1 MADRD
6 KPPRDGD
13 KPPRRSSA
21 KSSSGGRPS
30 GGRPSGAAG
39 GDRPSGGRA
48 SGGRPGGS
56 RPSQGRPTGKA
67 PSVVV
72 PRVVRPVVGHLGHGR
87 PEANRMALSRKVS
100 PTVDLTGTIGLVA
113 KAAIRHRTAMRRRR
127 VTARHTT
134 GPPTIVREDRGRPV
148 MRRARRVI
156 DRARPATARPATARR
171 TTGRRAIGPEAGRRD
186 RDRPT
191 RASTAGLRLTD
202 RGRQRTDR
210 GRRRTDSGHRRT
222 EPARQATALDPSS
235 DSARLVP
242 WSARCMRRDRSA
254 NRPRA
259 CSAKTRS

>member
-1 MADRD
+1 MTATSHRVEA
-6 KPPRDGD
+6 PRSHRLVVGRLVAG
-13 KPPRRSSA
+13 RR
-21 KSSSGGRPS
+21 GIGRR
-30 GGRPSGAAG
+30 GIGRRGAA
-39 GDRPSGGRA
+39 RPEDDQAAAGRA
-48 SGGRPGGS
+48 RAARPGKLH
-56 RPSQGRPTGKA
+56 P
-67 PSVVV
+67 VVV

-113 KAAIRHRTAMRRRR
+113 RAAIRHRTAMRRRR

-148 MRRARRVI
+148 MRRARRVM

-171 TTGRRAIGPEAGRRD
+171 TTGRRAIGPVAGRRD

-254 NRPRA
+254 N
-259 CSAKTRS
+259 